1 MLVKFIVVTTV
12 FTYGTNFLVY
22 LYLKNQR
29 KADVIE
35 KLSIY
40 FGVNMS
46 VMLMDGVLLFVGKLL
61 EDGILLLE

>member
-1 MLVKFIVVTTV
+1 MLVKFIVVMTV

-29 KADVIE
+29 KADILE
-35 KLSIY
+35 KISVY
-40 FGVNMS
+40 FGINMS
-46 VMLMDGVLLFVGKLL
+46 VMLIDGILLFFGKLV